1 MRGLD
6 GLQNW
11 SWIMAVERFAVH
23 WVRFCYWKNIN
34 VFINILFQF
43 KHKLYLSDDCVLVAQ
58 W

>member
-34 VFINILFQF
+34 VFINILCFN
-43 KHKLYLSDDCVLVAQ
+43 SNINST
-58 W
+58 